1 MCEFLHD
8 GLQLRIAC
16 AKVPREPVPA
26 PPGDRLAIG
35 DYVEL
40 TCLARSGNCVYAEPL
55 FDQGH
60 ETRGLVCIAVSGRAV
75 NDFDLH

>member
-8 GLQLRIAC
+8 GLQLRITC
-16 AKVPREPVPA
+16 AKPPREPVPA
-26 PPGDRLAIG
+26 APGDRLAIG

-40 TCLARSGNCVYAEPL
+40 AGLSGPGNCVYAEPL